1 MAPDIFE
8 TAFRLIAFDWD
19 GTAVTSRA
27 DRPTELADAMEQLLM
42 AGVALVVITGTNAN
56 NVSGQIAPLLSVEAR
71 SRLYLMVNR
80 GSEVY
85 AYDASGELE
94 LLYRREPTPEENT
107 ALDRTAEAVQAQLR
121 DAYGV
126 EVGIVSDRLNR
137 RKIDLIPEPAWA
149 DPPEVADR

>member
-121 DAYGV
+121 DAYGDRSRDRFQPAQPPKNRPDSRAG
-126 EVGIVSDRLNR
+126 VGRS
-137 RKIDLIPEPAWA
+137 AQ
-149 DPPEVADR
+149 VADR